1 MSNFTYWKK
10 TFVEGCSFVNP
21 FNQDEL
27 VATMKQ
33 LQSESL
39 RIEMGQKGNIWVKE
53 NCSWENEARTLV
65 QLYNEISK

>member
-1 MSNFTYWKK
+1 MIS
-10 TFVEGCSFVNP
+10 
-21 FNQDEL
+21 
-27 VATMKQ
+27 AMKQ

-39 RIEMGQKGNIWVKE
+39 RLESGKKGNVWVKE